1 MIGLWVIF
9 MDEVELSEASMFLAN
24 GLGMWCEHWEA
35 RDESECM
42 EIKGR
47 ERERA
52 SEIER
57 YLTNGSSDNLVSGTL
72 LLQSHNR
79 SDKIFNSGVI
89 SITFGGTLRNFV
101 CF

>member
-1 MIGLWVIF
+1 MYG
-9 MDEVELSEASMFLAN
+9 N
-24 GLGMWCEHWEA
+24 
-35 RDESECM
+35 
-42 EIKGR
+42 KGKR

-79 SDKIFNSGVI
+79 SDKIFNG
-89 SITFGGTLRNFV
+89 
-101 CF
+101 